1 MIRRNLTILYFLS
14 LERTVEAVHEKGF
27 TDVEAA
33 AEYLLTTGNV
43 EGYSV
48 EKLAPKE
55 HKFEGSSFYPHNQAQ
70 FFKAVSREANLL
82 KSRYTPKILFA
93 RWHYP

>member
-1 MIRRNLTILYFLS
+1 M
-14 LERTVEAVHEKGF
+14 EAVHEKGF

-33 AEYLLTTGNV
+33 AEYLLTTGNL

-48 EKLAPKE
+48 EKMAPKE
-55 HKFEGSSFYPHNQAQ
+55 HKFEGKPFTPHNQAQ

-82 KSRYTPKILFA
+82 KSRYFKSF
-93 RWHYP
+93 

>member
-1 MIRRNLTILYFLS
+1 MNHF

-27 TDVEAA
+27 TEVGAA
-33 AEYLLTTGNV
+33 SEYLLTTGNL

-55 HKFEGSSFYPHNQAQ
+55 HKYEQKSFFHTI
-70 FFKAVSREANLL
+70 NLSFL
-82 KSRYTPKILFA
+82 KRYHEKLIF
-93 RWHYP
+93 

>member
-1 MIRRNLTILYFLS
+1 M
-14 LERTVEAVHEKGF
+14 EAVHEKGF

-82 KSRYTPKILFA
+82 KSRYTPNYFLLDGTFWITPSSIFIIPTALFIF
-93 RWHYP
+93 